1 MFIKYHNRTINLD
14 KVSLVE
20 ESIHDGFCYIHLDGV
35 EETLSL
41 PADADFVSAV
51 IAYSLSHG
59 REYEVGYLDV
69 DEKLAE
75 MRSEI
80 SKRKT
85 KISDFFPPQ
94 NVGRD

>member
-20 ESIHDGFCYIHLDGV
+20 ESDYDGVCYIHLDGV

-41 PADADFVSAV
+41 REDADFVSTV
-51 IAYSLSHG
+51 IAYSLAHG
-59 REYEVGYLDV
+59 RRYEVDYLDV
-69 DEKLAE
+69 DAKLAE
-75 MRSEI
+75 MRADI
-80 SKRKT
+80 AKQ
-85 KISDFFPPQ
+85 KIKMSDFLPPQ